1 MKRILTAIICATA
14 ALSLCAGNLDRLFDE
29 FKDGGNVE
37 YVKIPRFVMW
47 LTKLGGTDGDRV
59 AKKVTGMKVLTIPDR
74 NSFLGRHLDRRIEEE
89 SNGYEELIN
98 VKDDGDR
105 VRIFSKVSGNKFKD
119 MYILAADSSECVF
132 VKFSGTFTA
141 DDFKDVKID

>member
-14 ALSLCAGNLDRLFDE
+14 VLSLCAGNLDSLFQE
-29 FKDGGNVE
+29 FKDGDDVE
-37 YVKIPRFVMW
+37 YVKIPHFVMW
-47 LTKLGGTDGDRV
+47 LVKLGGTDGDRV
-59 AKKVTGMKVLTIPDR
+59 AKKITAMKVLTMPDK
-74 NSFLGRHLDRRIEEE
+74 NTFLRKHLERRIEEE

-98 VKDDGDR
+98 VKDDSDR
-105 VRIFSKVSGNKFKD
+105 VRIFSKVSGKKFKN
-119 MYILAADSSECVF
+119 MYILAADSTDCVF